1 MNLRRFLT
9 CGAGFL
15 LCWGSLAAQFEKP
28 FLAADLLL
36 ISVFGDFNGE
46 DALAGTSDIFLLPK
60 LQSSLGIGVSVGA
73 TARNNEMTMAV
84 RFETAS
90 LKAEFDGVG
99 LGHAKYQFIGL
110 EVRDVIGKPLI
121 TMKQGLPAL
130 QVQFEACPGV
140 VFLRIPDGHRTLSTI
155 KADSRFTAMS
165 LQLGAG
171 LVYHVLPKVD
181 LQFQAAYRLALLL
194 DAQTISGGT
203 TPLEVDGNVGMGG
216 PILGV
221 GFKLV
226 I

>member
-1 MNLRRFLT
+1 MNLHRFVT

-15 LCWGSLAAQFEKP
+15 LCWGSLMAQFEKP
-28 FLAADLLL
+28 FLAADVLL

-60 LQSSLGIGVSVGA
+60 LQSSLGVGVSLGVTA
-73 TARNNEMTMAV
+73 TKTQETVAV
-84 RFETAS
+84 RFEAAS
-90 LKAEFDGVG
+90 LKAEFEGVG
-99 LGHAKYQFIGL
+99 LGNAKYQFIGI

-121 TMKQGLPAL
+121 RTKQGLPAL
-130 QVQFEACPGV
+130 QVQYGICTGA

-171 LVYHVLPKVD
+171 LVYHVLPKID
-181 LQFQAAYRLALLL
+181 LQFQTGYRLALLM
-194 DAQTISGGT
+194 DAKKISGGT
-203 TPLEVDGNVGMGG
+203 TPLEVDGFVGMGG

-221 GFKLV
+221 GLKLV